1 MREEEAESI
10 AEGIEEAL
18 FHLTQ
23 DTNLRYKNKYRS
35 LLFNLRDPRNVV
47 SWGRGGAGFQP
58 AQPSFGDTRS
68 RQQVGVGALR
78 AER

>member
-1 MREEEAESI
+1 MREDEVEAI

-47 SWGRGGAGFQP
+47 SWGGGW
-58 AQPSFGDTRS
+58 
-68 RQQVGVGALR
+68 GALGTD
-78 AER
+78 